1 MTAVVI
7 KNGIDIEI
15 TLTKE
20 QEELVIETTKPKRY
34 ELEYPTGGYLL
45 KNRYDN
51 MYEEAINGRYR
62 RSFENKKISD
72 ERNLRANRLEAL
84 VDQLFGLNE
93 WTEDEQDYYIFR
105 DRGVWDYMWAN
116 NVFMPE
122 AVYMTH
128 ECAEKVCKILNAKE
142 FSLDIE

>member
-7 KNGIDIEI
+7 KNGIDVEI

-20 QEELVIETTKPKRY
+20 QEELVIEATKPKGY

-51 MYEEAINGRYR
+51 MYEEAMNGRYR

-84 VDQLFGLNE
+84 VDQLLVLNG
-93 WTEDEQDYYIFR
+93 WTAGERDCYIFR
-105 DRGVWDYMWAN
+105 DCGGWHYEWTN
-116 NVFMPE
+116 KLFMPE
-122 AVYMTH
+122 AVYMPI
-128 ECAEKVCKILNAKE
+128 ECAIKVCKILNAKE